1 MRYLGNKNVLATNII
16 GEICKRVPVE
26 SKVLDCFGGT
36 GCIARELCNHFEDV
50 SSCDINHYA
59 YVLCYCRTRVPKD
72 TNIDDYI
79 SQLNIIQPVH
89 GLITKLYSPE
99 GGRKY
104 FTTENAAKIDAMR
117 KQIHTWEH
125 DGTIN
130 YATYMLLLGN
140 IIESVSKFSN
150 IPGTY
155 GAYNE
160 IWDSRALKP
169 FILEKLIDN
178 TCAPRG
184 ETHRCDAKRI
194 IDRDYDVIYMDPPY
208 NQRNYATYYHVLET
222 LSRYEEDIQIKDNK
236 TGTPLCVQQSAWCS
250 KPKCVDE
257 LKEFM
262 GKTKAK
268 LIIMSYNNEGIIP
281 SADIV
286 DIFKSYGDY
295 ECLEFDHKRFTCNGK
310 GASNVIERL
319 HICTRRERLDWK
331 NQIFNECCISGMK
344 TRIPNAS
351 VDLVCT
357 DLPYGVTECKWDTV
371 VDLDAMWGEYKR
383 ILKPYGTIILFGQ
396 QPFTSR
402 LVSSNFEMFK
412 YSLVW
417 KKSKPGGFAQAPYK
431 VLCEHE
437 DILVFSNGKT
447 SKNAKN
453 KMTYNPQ
460 GTVECN
466 KVMKGK
472 NGETEHR
479 KGRKVQN
486 DYVQTVTNYPRS
498 VLEFKNEG
506 KCIHPT
512 QKPLP
517 LIEYLVRTFSNEG
530 EVVLDSCMGSATLAV
545 ACMNTKRAY
554 TGFEKDAV
562 IFDNSIKR
570 LDLSETKSL

>member
-1 MRYLGNKNVLATNII
+1 MRYLGNKNALVTNII
-16 GEICKRVPVE
+16 DEIRNRVPKD

-36 GCIARELCNHFEDV
+36 GCVARELCNHFEDV
-50 SSCDINHYA
+50 SSCDMNHYA
-59 YVLCYCRTRVPKD
+59 YVLCYCRTRIPKD
-72 TNIDDYI
+72 TCVDEYI
-79 SQLNIIQPVH
+79 TQLNTVEPIH

-117 KQIHTWEH
+117 EQIRDWDI
-125 DGTIN
+125 DGDTR
-130 YATYMLLLGN
+130 MLLLGN
-140 IIESVSKFSN
+140 LIESVSKFSN

-160 IWDSRALKP
+160 TWDPRALKP
-169 FILEKLIDN
+169 FVLEKLIDN
-178 TCAPRG
+178 TRAPMG
-184 ETHRCDAKRI
+184 GTYKCDAKCI
-194 IDRDYDVIYMDPPY
+194 IDGDYDVIYMDPPY

-222 LSRYEEDIQIKDNK
+222 LSVYDENVQIKDNK
-236 TGTPLCVQQSAWCS
+236 TGTPTRVQQSMWCS
-250 KPKCVDE
+250 RPKCVNE
-257 LKEFM
+257 LREFM
-262 GKTKAK
+262 YTSKAK

-281 SADIV
+281 DADIA
-286 DIFKSYGDY
+286 DIFKSCGDY
-295 ECLEFDHKRFTCNGK
+295 ECVEFDHKRFTCNGK
-310 GASNVIERL
+310 GESKVVERL

-331 NQIFNECCISGMK
+331 NQIFNECCLSGMESH
-344 TRIPNAS
+344 IPNAS
-351 VDLVCT
+351 VDLICT

-371 VDLDAMWGEYKR
+371 IDLDMMWKEYKR
-383 ILKPYGTIILFGQ
+383 VLKPYGTIVLFGQ

-402 LVSSNFEMFK
+402 LVSSNYEMFK

-447 SKNAKN
+447 SKNAIN

-460 GTVECN
+460 GTVDCN

-472 NGETEHR
+472 TGDTEHR
-479 KGRKVQN
+479 KGRKVQD

-498 VLEFKNEG
+498 VIEFKNEG

-512 QKPLP
+512 QKPIH
-517 LIEYLVRTFSNEG
+517 LIEYLVKTFSNEG
-530 EVVLDSCMGSATLAV
+530 DVVLDSCMGSATLAI
-545 ACMNTKRAY
+545 ACMNTRRDY
-554 TGFEKDAV
+554 TGFEKDEE
-562 IFDNSIKR
+562 IFNKSLKR
-570 LDLSETKSL
+570 LSLV

>member
-1 MRYLGNKNVLATNII
+1 MRYLGNKNVLVTNII
-16 GEICKRVPVE
+16 DEIRNRVPKE

-36 GCIARELCNHFEDV
+36 GCVARELCNHFEDV
-50 SSCDINHYA
+50 SSCDMNHYA
-59 YVLCYCRTRVPKD
+59 YVLCYCRTRIPND
-72 TNIDDYI
+72 TRVDEYI
-79 SQLNIIQPVH
+79 TQLNTVEPIR

-117 KQIHTWEH
+117 EQIRDWDI
-125 DGTIN
+125 DGDTR
-130 YATYMLLLGN
+130 MLLLGN
-140 IIESVSKFSN
+140 LIESVSKFSN

-160 IWDSRALKP
+160 TWDPRALKP
-169 FILEKLIDN
+169 FVLEKLIDN
-178 TCAPRG
+178 TRAPMG
-184 ETHRCDAKRI
+184 GTYNCDAKCI
-194 IDRDYDVIYMDPPY
+194 IDGDYDVIYMDPPY

-222 LSRYEEDIQIKDNK
+222 LSVYDENVQIKNNK
-236 TGTPLCVQQSAWCS
+236 TGTPTRVQQSMWCS
-250 KPKCVDE
+250 RPKCVNE
-257 LKEFM
+257 LREFM
-262 GKTKAK
+262 YTSKAK

-281 SADIV
+281 DADIA
-286 DIFKSYGDY
+286 DIFKSCGDY
-295 ECLEFDHKRFTCNGK
+295 ECVEFDHKRFTCNGK
-310 GASNVIERL
+310 GESKVVERL

-331 NQIFNECCISGMK
+331 NQIFNECCLSGMGSH
-344 TRIPNAS
+344 IPNTS
-351 VDLVCT
+351 VDLICT

-371 VDLDAMWGEYKR
+371 IDLDKMWKEYKR
-383 ILKPYGTIILFGQ
+383 VLKPYGNIVLFGQ

-402 LVSSNFEMFK
+402 LVSSNYEMFK

-447 SKNAKN
+447 SKNATN

-460 GTVECN
+460 GTVDCN

-472 NGETEHR
+472 TGDTDHR
-479 KGRKVQN
+479 KGRKVQD

-498 VLEFKNEG
+498 VIEFKNEG

-512 QKPLP
+512 QKPIH
-517 LIEYLVRTFSNEG
+517 LIEYLVKTFSNEG
-530 EVVLDSCMGSATLAV
+530 DVVLDSCMGSATLAI
-545 ACMNTKRAY
+545 ACMNTRRDY
-554 TGFEKDAV
+554 TGFEKDEE
-562 IFDNSIKR
+562 IFNKSLKR
-570 LDLSETKSL
+570 LSLS